1 MGQIATSPIVASA
14 APVTSGMVP
23 GASAAGAPV
32 AGAHLGAQVGSV
44 AMGAPLAGAA
54 AVPGGLVQGA
64 PVAAPVAHAG
74 GQVGHV
80 AMGAPLAAPM
90 AHGTPVAGASMVH
103 AAPGAQVAPGTHVA
117 PGTMTGPPVV
127 AAHFADQN
135 PASAGAPLTAGLGAA
150 SIPAPVVTPI
160 NIAAPVAGTHVA
172 GTHAAGTHLGAQ
184 VGSVPMGTSFVP
196 GTPMAG
202 LGAAMAPMAGPQAGH
217 VAMGATLA
225 APFTAPMAGTS
236 LAAPGAQVAHGTQV
250 AHGSHVA
257 HGTTAGAHVVAAH
270 FGDLNPSSASVSVPA
285 PGTHVAAHTPPV
297 TVPLTPGPGVSVPIP
312 AEGAHAGHLA
322 GAPVAGATL
331 DGASLSAPLTG
342 ALAGPDQSSPLN
354 LTKISLD
361 INEKVSTDTIKYRR
375 DDPNKT
381 DIWYALDGYI
391 INEIRV
397 GNNKRWP
404 PEGEVKEC
412 KKVMFIIDAEGKKT
426 LRVIYPE
433 EEDAY
438 DPDNPPVK
446 TGADGSAGAGVSAGG
461 TAGVSAEASAG
472 SGAPATV
479 LTAPMAGAPHV
490 DPNQVIGMGQGMPT
504 SVTIPLA
511 PETDTGAESGT
522 DLEALL
528 SATDPSEIPQ
538 HHSPPAYKQDQQ
550 GQVYLE
556 FSVPDDKSGQSG
568 TTATSG
574 FTVEEIHATPRH
586 GRTIEYHDSDDETFP
601 RDHFDESPLDITT
614 YVTRVGRRVGALEE
628 RMDAAEGT
636 IKLLTMTLDYQ
647 HQILDFKREFGD
659 KKAPFGADLGTRA
672 KFAGVTGGFPR
683 FGADG
688 FRPATSQMSKELA
701 VTEHPSD
708 VKLLVIDPNDATKF
722 VDLDT
727 NKYKVK
733 QEGDEIHYLLDPGV
747 ECKLV
752 TYQAKS
758 VWSHRNSD
766 PHPIGVVFYP
776 DDDKVVVDFVDAIVM
791 YVKKGVMS
799 KEGLGA
805 GERAQAGRKAVVDIS
820 LKELDSD
827 GEDITEL
834 VSAQDVADGVGSGTF
849 AVGAPV
855 ARASAK
861 RALASDSSAPLAGAP
876 VVANGVSSGV
886 VAEGV
891 VPSEPVPSE
900 GAHLAGAS
908 VVADAAPLASA
919 SVPAEAAQVAS
930 TPFAGAPVV
939 VNEVAHVA
947 GTPVAGAPL
956 SGAPLAGAPV
966 VVNDITQVASA
977 HVASAPVP
985 AEGAQVAGTPV
996 AGAPL
1001 AGAPVA
1007 GAPVAG
1013 APVVPGASVAAPA
1026 GQPAAETALPTSVPA
1041 APAQQASAAPIAQ
1054 AQPAAQ
1060 TAAVPNHSAS
1070 PVPAGLPSSQSA
1082 PVSSSEDQS
1091 EGAPTV

>member
-1 MGQIATSPIVASA
+1 
-14 APVTSGMVP
+14 MVP

-103 AAPGAQVAPGTHVA
+103 AAPGGQVAPGTHVA

-135 PASAGAPLTAGLGAA
+135 PASAGAPMTAGLGAA

-160 NIAAPVAGTHVA
+160 NIAAPVAGTPGAGTHVAGTHVA

-270 FGDLNPSSASVSVPA
+270 FGDLNPASASVSVPA

-297 TVPLTPGPGVSVPIP
+297 TVPLTPGAGASVAIP

-322 GAPVAGATL
+322 GAPMAGATL

-342 ALAGPDQSSPLN
+342 ALAGADQSSTLN

-381 DIWYALDGYI
+381 DIWYALEGNI

-766 PHPIGVVFYP
+766 PHPIGLLVIDPNDATKFVDLDTNKYKVKQEGDEIHYLLDPGVECKLVTYQAKSVWSHRNSDPHPIGVVFYP

-834 VSAQDVADGVGSGTF
+834 VSAQDVADGVGS
-849 AVGAPV
+849 
-855 ARASAK
+855 
-861 RALASDSSAPLAGAP
+861 ASDSSAPLAGAP

-900 GAHLAGAS
+900 GAQ
-908 VVADAAPLASA
+908 
-919 SVPAEAAQVAS
+919 QVLPS
-930 TPFAGAPVV
+930 PVL
-939 VNEVAHVA
+939 
-947 GTPVAGAPL
+947 PW
-956 SGAPLAGAPV
+956 
-966 VVNDITQVASA
+966 
-977 HVASAPVP
+977 PVP
-985 AEGAQVAGTPV
+985 LLYRVRVLQLLQDSQRLKQLFLHLYLQHQHNRLPQLLSPKLNLLLKLQLYQITLPRQFLPDCQALN
-996 AGAPL
+996 PL
-1001 AGAPVA
+1001 LYHRLKTNPKV
-1007 GAPVAG
+1007 
-1013 APVVPGASVAAPA
+1013 
-1026 GQPAAETALPTSVPA
+1026 L
-1041 APAQQASAAPIAQ
+1041 
-1054 AQPAAQ
+1054 
-1060 TAAVPNHSAS
+1060 
-1070 PVPAGLPSSQSA
+1070 LLFKL
-1082 PVSSSEDQS
+1082 
-1091 EGAPTV
+1091 